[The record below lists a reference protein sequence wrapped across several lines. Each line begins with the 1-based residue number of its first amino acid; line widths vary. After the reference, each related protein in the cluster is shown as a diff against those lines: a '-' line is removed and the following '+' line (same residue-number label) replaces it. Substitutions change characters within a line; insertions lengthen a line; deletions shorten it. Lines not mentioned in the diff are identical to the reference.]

1 MINKR
6 ILKIDIEA
14 LRGLSVVLVILYHF
28 KLSNL
33 DYQII
38 KGGFIGVD
46 IFFVISGFII
56 TKIIIENKLE
66 NFSLFYFYERRIKRI
81 IPLLAVVL
89 ILSISSL
96 FFVFDFFLLNKNIN
110 TSFSILT
117 AVSNFYFWASAVLY
131 QFAEKNSLINL
142 HFGAYLLRCNF
153 IFFFPYYLSFLKITK
168 K

>member
-66 NFSLFYFYERRIKRI
+66 NFSIFYFYERRIKRI
-81 IPLLAVVL
+81 IPLL
-89 ILSISSL
+89 
-96 FFVFDFFLLNKNIN
+96 FQYHTFFL
-110 TSFSILT
+110 
-117 AVSNFYFWASAVLY
+117 
-131 QFAEKNSLINL
+131 
-142 HFGAYLLRCNF
+142 YL
-153 IFFFPYYLSFLKITK
+153 IFFY
-168 K
+168 

>member
-1 MINKR
+1 MTSKR
-6 ILKIDIEA
+6 ILKVDIEA
-14 LRGLSVVLVILYHF
+14 LRGLSVILVILYHF

-66 NFSLFYFYERRIKRI
+66 NFSLLYFYERRIKRI

-89 ILSISSL
+89 IFSISSL
-96 FFVFDFFLLNKNIN
+96 FFVFDFFLLNKNIKN
-110 TSFSILT
+110 FSI
-117 AVSNFYFWASAVLY
+117 
-131 QFAEKNSLINL
+131 I
-142 HFGAYLLRCNF
+142 
-153 IFFFPYYLSFLKITK
+153 LKL
-168 K
+168 